1 MLMAKSSSYRGRL
14 APSPTGYLH
23 LGHARTFWVAWQRA
37 RAAGGKLILRNEDLD
52 YQRCK
57 PEFVRAMYEDLRW
70 LGLDWDEG
78 LDLNGVGVTYGGSEL
93 GNFGPYSQ
101 SERRGFYLDAWRKL
115 RDSGL
120 IYPCMCSRKD
130 LERALSAP
138 HEEPPLHTCGPQQP
152 PAAGKDL
159 WEAQSEMTTRA
170 GVEPPSPAS
179 SGDNSA
185 ETKKVNDCGP
195 QAPSPAIEGTYD
207 IVTQPG
213 AATVQFPTKGPS
225 SQSPAAAIQSAA
237 DDELPYPGTCREK
250 IGTAK
255 DYDSP
260 AGVSWRFRVPDG
272 ETISFE
278 DGYFGRQEF
287 VAGRD
292 FADFLLW
299 RRDDIPAY
307 QLAVVV
313 DDAAMQ
319 ITEVVRGADL
329 LKSTARQLLLIR
341 ALGYPVPAYFH
352 CPLLRDEKNVRLAK
366 RHDALSLRKLREEG
380 VQAEELRKRFAEE
393 ADWDKRFRLP

>member
-1 MLMAKSSSYRGRL
+1 MAKSSSYRGRL

-37 RAAGGKLILRNEDLD
+37 RAAHGKLIFRNEDLD

-57 PEFVRAMYEDLRW
+57 PEFVKAMYEDLRW

-78 LDLNGVGVTYGGSEL
+78 PDRDTGVADGGVSGGGVSHR
-93 GNFGPYSQ
+93 GSGRGSFGPYSQ
-101 SERRGFYLDAWRKL
+101 SERRSFYLDAWRKL
-115 RDSGL
+115 LDSGL
-120 IYPCMCSRKD
+120 IYPCTCSRKD

-138 HEEPPLHTCGPQQP
+138 HEDTQDSWSAGALACGQN
-152 PAAGKDL
+152 
-159 WEAQSEMTTRA
+159 
-170 GVEPPSPAS
+170 S
-179 SGDNSA
+179 SA
-185 ETKKVNDCGP
+185 
-195 QAPSPAIEGTYD
+195 
-207 IVTQPG
+207 QPG
-213 AATVQFPTKGPS
+213 AAK
-225 SQSPAAAIQSAA
+225 IQSLAP

-255 DYDSP
+255 NYDSP
-260 AGVSWRFRVPDG
+260 AGVSWRFKVPDG

-278 DGYFGRQEF
+278 DGYFRHQEF

-341 ALGYPVPAYFH
+341 ALGYPTPAYFH
-352 CPLLRDEKNVRLAK
+352 CPLLRDEQNVRLAK
-366 RHDALSLRKLREEG
+366 RHDALSLRALRARG
-380 VQAEELRKRFAEE
+380 VDPGLLRKKFAEE
-393 ADWDKRFRLP
+393 IEWSRELVKP